1 MTHIDPLRD
10 LRRDLASILNP
21 VRYLGGEYGQIV
33 KESADLTFALAFP
46 DLYEIAMS
54 NLAIK
59 LIYDGLNRLPSVRCE
74 RVFTPAPDFE
84 DLLARK
90 NIPLYTL
97 ESGIPIAET
106 DIVGVSLGY
115 EPGITGLLSILASGG
130 VPLETSARGEGD
142 PIVLAGGCG
151 VTNPAP
157 FARFID
163 AFFIGEAEAGLYELV
178 EGLARMKRA
187 GADRAALLAKIEEH
201 PAVWTARKDRARI
214 GVAPCAR
221 RAVWSG
227 FGSPGYRAV
236 CFPIPNMRI
245 VQDHGIVEIM
255 RGCPNGCRF
264 CHAGVYYRPQ
274 RMKGF
279 ERIDADVDFLVNSGG
294 YREISLMSLSSGD
307 YEGIGAVLEALTAKY
322 GPRNVSFQLPS
333 LKVNSFTL
341 PLLEKMAEVRK
352 SGLTFAIETPVDA
365 WQLALN
371 KEVYRDR
378 IIEIMNEAKRHGWSK
393 AKFYFM
399 IGLPVERGGKR
410 EEEEIVNFLIDI
422 QERTRMQCTANI
434 GTFIP
439 KPHTPY
445 QWAKQLS
452 MEESDRKMKYIHD
465 ALPRGRFK
473 VSTPR
478 PFNSLLEAM
487 ITRGDDRVSAIILD
501 AFARGARL
509 DAWDDWAKPEVW
521 KAAIAEAPWKVEE
534 ETIRQ
539 RSFDERLPWDGVSL
553 GVSKAWLKREME
565 RSEAQV
571 LTPRCESSCA
581 EPCGVCGTKA
591 SVAKIP
597 ESEIAAAATLSSAA
611 SDPAQPAQPT
621 AAQSS
626 ANAISP
632 RVRNEIQWRA
642 FISFSKRGAA
652 AFIPHLSLL
661 EAWHKAFLRSGLPVA
676 YTEGFNPLPR
686 FEIAQSLSLGIFSED
701 EVASFLLTE
710 AVDEA
715 TLFDRLGKTLPKGL
729 AITRTLVHQVSP
741 MTKRQPLS
749 KFLWGS
755 AYRYSFYERAE
766 YESVIGDERYR
777 AFLEAHRE
785 DGLSIAM
792 DAGRAS
798 VGEQASD
805 TERSQKKD
813 ESDEIALRVTVPFAL
828 DRPLRD
834 LIAEIAG
841 RTVYEVVEI
850 TKEASFAAGKDGKPR
865 DFFDELREVAEL
877 NKTLLAMDNRAIMR

>member
-59 LIYDGLNRLPSVRCE
+59 VIYDGLNRLPSVRCE

-90 NIPLYTL
+90 SLPLYTL
-97 ESGIPIAET
+97 ESGIPISET

-130 VPLETSARGEGD
+130 VPLEASARGEGD

-157 FARFID
+157 FARFVD

-178 EGLARMKRA
+178 EGLACMKRE
-187 GADRAALLAKIEEH
+187 GATRASLLEKIEEH
-201 PAVWTARKDRARI
+201 PAVWTARKDKARL
-214 GVAPCAR
+214 GAAPCAR

-227 FGSPGYRAV
+227 FGDPGYRAV
-236 CFPIPNMRI
+236 CFPVPNMRI

-279 ERIDADVDFLVNSGG
+279 ERIDADVDFLVNTGG

-307 YEGIGAVLEALTAKY
+307 YEGIGAVLDALTAKY

-341 PLLEKMAEVRK
+341 PLLERMAEVRK

-378 IIEIMNEAKRHGWSK
+378 IIGIMNEAKRHGWSK

-399 IGLPVERGGKR
+399 IGLPVERGGQR

-422 QERTRMQCTANI
+422 QERTRMQCTANV

-445 QWAKQLS
+445 QWSRQLS
-452 MEESDRKMKYIHD
+452 MEEADRKLKYVHD

-473 VSTPR
+473 VSTHR
-478 PFNSLLEAM
+478 PFNSFLEAM
-487 ITRGDDRVSAIILD
+487 ITRGDERVGAIILE

-509 DAWDDWAKPEVW
+509 DAWEDWAKPEVW
-521 KAAIAEAPWKVEE
+521 KAVIAEAPWKVEE
-534 ETIRQ
+534 ETIRA
-539 RSFDERLPWDGVSL
+539 RSFDETLPWDGVSL
-553 GVSKAWLKREME
+553 GVSKSWLKREME

-571 LTPRCESSCA
+571 LTARCEESCA
-581 EPCGVCGTKA
+581 EPCGVCGLKA

-597 ESEIAAAATLSSAA
+597 ESEIAAAATGASAA
-611 SDPAQPAQPT
+611 SAPAKTNEAQPT
-621 AAQSS
+621 EARPL
-626 ANAISP
+626 ANGITP
-632 RVRNEIQWRA
+632 RARNEIQWRA
-642 FISFSKRGAA
+642 FVSFSKRGAA

-661 EAWHKAFLRSGLPVA
+661 ETWHKAFQRSGLPVA

-686 FEIAQSLSLGIFSED
+686 FEIAQSLSLGVFSED
-701 EVASFLLTE
+701 EIASFLLTE

-715 TLFDRLGKTLPKGL
+715 TLLGRLAPALPKGL
-729 AITRTLVHQVSP
+729 AITRVLVHPVSP
-741 MTKRQPLS
+741 LTKRQPLS

-766 YESVIGDERYR
+766 YDSVTGDDRFR
-777 AFLEAHRE
+777 GFLEAHRTE
-785 DGLSIAM
+785 GLSIEFDKAQAT
-792 DAGRAS
+792 DADLSQNEATT
-798 VGEQASD
+798 GEG
-805 TERSQKKD
+805 
-813 ESDEIALRVTVPFAL
+813 ALRVTVPFAL

-834 LIAEIAG
+834 VIAEIAG

-850 TKEASFAAGKDGKPR
+850 TKEESFAAGKDGKPR
-865 DFFDELREVAEL
+865 AFFDELGEVAAL
-877 NKTLLAMDNRAIMR
+877 NRTLLAMDNRAPMQ